1 MKERNLEL
9 GYARSE
15 GPGPVRLVPP
25 DSHLVTKMIDVETL
39 VGQPV
44 FERGEVFEEQFPRQG
59 LVPALVIA
67 GNVGSEINTVGLG
80 DQVTREYALSDVVR
94 SVYDG
99 SRQVYE

>member
-1 MKERNLEL
+1 MRDQRVLV
-9 GYARSE
+9 
-15 GPGPVRLVPP
+15 PVRLVPP

-39 VGQPV
+39 VGKPV
-44 FERGEVFEEQFPRQG
+44 LKSGEVFEKQFPRQG

-67 GNVGSEINTVGLG
+67 GNVGSEINTVVGLG

-99 SRQVYE
+99 GRQAYE